1 MEEKN
6 KSVQNFFENVDAFM
20 VAIGSDEVVIDIND
34 VAAKILGYSK
44 EAIVGKNWFDSFVP
58 QDKRAEAKRQ
68 FHDMLSGSLRHVH
81 SQHSI
86 MNKQDKEITLNF
98 HNLLVSDEG
107 GNTIGVLS
115 SAEDVTERQRKET
128 SAKEVE
134 NRLQISLD
142 YMIEGC
148 QIIDYDW
155 RYVYVNSAAASQGR
169 KTKEK
174 LLGYTMMQAYPGID
188 KTEMFNHLRNCM
200 TNRVPYQLDN
210 EFTFS
215 DGSRGCFELH
225 IEPVPEGI
233 LILSMDITRIKDIE
247 AELNQY
253 RHRLEQVIADRTAE
267 YAKASEELSR
277 EIREHEK
284 TEEGLRL
291 RAAILDSSKEAILLA
306 NTKGDFVYANAAASK
321 TYGYTLTEF
330 FNLNIR
336 SLMRPEDMPSV
347 ELFLKRIQEKGQTDL
362 EMIHLRKKNTPIH
375 VKLYSNLLKT
385 VRGQFILVIIQESY
399 DETTS
404 RT

>member
-6 KSVQNFFENVDAFM
+6 KSVQNFFQNVDVFM
-20 VAIGSDEVVIDIND
+20 VAIENDEVIVDIND
-34 VAAKILGYSK
+34 VAAKVLGYPK
-44 EAIVGKNWFDSFVP
+44 EVIVGKNWFDSFVP
-58 QDKRAEAKRQ
+58 QDQRIEAKRQ
-68 FHDMLSGSLRHVH
+68 FHEMLLGSLRHVH
-81 SQHSI
+81 SQHAVI
-86 MNKQDKEITLNF
+86 TKQGKQLTLNF
-98 HNLLVSDEG
+98 HNLLVSDEK

-155 RYVYVNSAAASQGR
+155 RYVYINSAAARQGR
-169 KTKEK
+169 KTKEE
-174 LLGYTMMQAYPGID
+174 LLGRTMMQAYPGID

-200 TNRVPYQLDN
+200 SNRVPHEFDN
-210 EFTFS
+210 EFAFA
-215 DGSRGCFELH
+215 DGSKGCFELH

-233 LILSMDITRIKDIE
+233 LILSMDVTRIKNIE

-253 RHRLEQVIADRTAE
+253 RHRLEQVLADRTAE

-277 EIREHEK
+277 EIREREK

-321 TYGYTLTEF
+321 AYGYTLTEF
-330 FNLNIR
+330 FNMNIR
-336 SLMRPEDMPSV
+336 SLMRPEDMQSV
-347 ELFLKRIQEKGQTDL
+347 EPFLKRIQEKGQTDL
-362 EMIHLRKKNTPIH
+362 EMIHLRKNKAPIH
-375 VKLYSNLLKT
+375 VKLYSNLVKT
-385 VRGQFILVIIQESY
+385 VHSQFILVIIQESH
-399 DETTS
+399 DKTKQ
-404 RT
+404 